1 MSVTGQSKNAVM
13 GSIPEER
20 ERGVDGWTDRQTKT
34 DIYMFY
40 ITHTIYMYDVC

>member
-1 MSVTGQSKNAVM
+1 M

-20 ERGVDGWTDRQTKT
+20 DGWMDGRKDRQTKT

-40 ITHTIYMYDVC
+40 ITHTIYTYDVC